1 MLARKLFVIILLG
14 IAIISCNSNSSE
26 KDGDGDKG
34 FVAKIDSSM
43 TLTQIA
49 KANNIGEPFLR
60 TKLGIPK
67 RIGKSYTITE
77 MAQRFNFTIEDL
89 RQIIEDQKNKRISRR
104 RAKKSNK
111 GK

>member
-14 IAIISCNSNSSE
+14 IAVISCNSNSSGNNGNA
-26 KDGDGDKG
+26 KKG

-60 TKLGIPK
+60 TKLGIRK
-67 RIGKSYTITE
+67 HIGKSYTITE
-77 MAQRFNFTIEDL
+77 MAKRFKFTIDDL
-89 RQIIEDQKNKRISRR
+89 RQIIEDQKNKQASRR
-104 RAKKSNK
+104 QKKKSNS